1 MAKYKVPVDLQ
12 KKDKIWFGKLD
23 QAQGIWVFGGI
34 LFSLVIAFIL
44 QLIFNPYVSIIW
56 LIVATFVIYFLAF
69 HHKKGF
75 EDISILQYLKYK
87 KENSRKTKYLLNER
101 EDIARNYPKGVKP
114 EELDS
119 FYDIFSYKNSHKIN

>member
-34 LFSLVIAFIL
+34 LFSLVIAFI
-44 QLIFNPYVSIIW
+44 IW

-87 KENSRKTKYLLNER
+87 KENSRKTKHLLNER